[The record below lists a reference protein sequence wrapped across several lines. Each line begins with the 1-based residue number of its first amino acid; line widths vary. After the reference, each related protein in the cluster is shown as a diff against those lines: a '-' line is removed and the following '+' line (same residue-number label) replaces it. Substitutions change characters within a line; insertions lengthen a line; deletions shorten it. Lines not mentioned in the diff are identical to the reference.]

1 MSSSDEESV
10 TPEGEDEEVTD
21 LSNSDVC
28 TKYQEASKIVNLC
41 LSGLVEQCVAG
52 AKVVDLC
59 QFGTTIMEAAVEK
72 LYTKQKQLEKGVA
85 FPVCISVNDIVCNH
99 SPLASEELDA
109 LKDGDVVKMDLGCH
123 LDGYISVAAH
133 TVVVGGADAYS
144 KLDGKSNLGTVA
156 TAAYNAMLVACNT
169 ISAGNTNDAV
179 TKAVERVAKSYG
191 VNSIS
196 SVRMHQMKRFVLDGV
211 KEVALRDPTPEE
223 LEEGEEKVPDCTF
236 EQGEVYAVDV
246 CMSSGEGKAR
256 VGAERI
262 TVYKRNVETQYK
274 LKMKASRALLTQV
287 DKKYPTLPFTL
298 RDFEDERSA
307 KMGVTECLNH
317 GLLTP
322 YPSLHEYD
330 GQVAH
335 FKCTVLLLPSG
346 TTKVTGLPLPSYF
359 TTDKQPDEETTA
371 VLKAIEEQEAKKAK
385 KKAAKKK
392 KKKAAGGS

>member
-1 MSSSDEESV
+1 
-10 TPEGEDEEVTD
+10 
-21 LSNSDVC
+21 
-28 TKYQEASKIVNLC
+28 
-41 LSGLVEQCVAG
+41 
-52 AKVVDLC
+52 
-59 QFGTTIMEAAVEK
+59 
-72 LYTKQKQLEKGVA
+72 
-85 FPVCISVNDIVCNH
+85 
-99 SPLASEELDA
+99 
-109 LKDGDVVKMDLGCH
+109 
-123 LDGYISVAAH
+123 
-133 TVVVGGADAYS
+133 
-144 KLDGKSNLGTVA
+144 
-156 TAAYNAMLVACNT
+156 MLVACNT